1 MVNNGWRYGL
11 QVLNY
16 LIWIALIGYLS
27 SGVPYRLLEPNQAM
41 ITLALTHS
49 GQLKG
54 ECRKR
59 TAEELAKLPPNMRAP
74 MECPRGR
81 SPIEV
86 RIVADNQVLFEKTL
100 LPAGLSGDGRVDV
113 YKQFKVPS
121 GSHQLLMQLK
131 DSVKA
136 DSFNYVR
143 EEKVTLVP
151 GQIQFIEFNVN
162 VGGFVLK

>member
-1 MVNNGWRYGL
+1 MVKGWRYSL
-11 QVLNY
+11 QILNY
-16 LIWIALIGYLS
+16 LIWITLIGYFS
-27 SGVPYRLLEPNQAM
+27 SGLEYHLLEPNQAV

-74 MECPRGR
+74 LECPRGR

-86 RIVADNQVLFEKTL
+86 RIVADDLVLFEKTL

-131 DSVKA
+131 DSVKVQ
-136 DSFNYVR
+136 DFNYVR

-151 GQIQFIEFNVN
+151 GQIQFIEFNAN
-162 VGGFVLK
+162 AGGFVLK